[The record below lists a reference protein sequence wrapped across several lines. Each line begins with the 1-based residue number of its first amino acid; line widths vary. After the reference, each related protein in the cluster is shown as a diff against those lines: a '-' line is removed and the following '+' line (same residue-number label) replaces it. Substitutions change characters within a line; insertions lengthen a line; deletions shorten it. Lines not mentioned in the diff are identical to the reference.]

1 MQLGNN
7 ERKKIAT
14 DLSADP
20 PVSAAAAAA
29 AVVAA
34 AAGDQCSN
42 DSHELSTEASSQM

>member
-34 AAGDQCSN
+34 AGDQCSN